1 MTVLARSIAQLRS
14 AVASLEGS
22 VGLVPTM
29 GALHDGHGQLISK
42 AAAEN
47 TSVVVSIFVNPLQF
61 TDLGDCADFRD
72 YPRDLRADL
81 DRLERLGVDVVFAP
95 SEEEMYPGG
104 VPQVWVRAGEMG
116 ERLEGAARPGHFD
129 GVTTVVAKLFQ
140 LIQPDRAYFGEKDA
154 QQLAIIQRMV
164 ADQLG
169 DALPHDFSANV
180 LQSIPVQAG
189 GLYPISDVWY
199 IAPCLDTP
207 EHLRIHVAQFAR
219 EIAVEAD
226 LGECIDD
233 RPDGIG
239 FACRVRT
246 TNPAPLGRT
255 VHALLAC
262 LAGQQPADVG
272 LDNGQLVIDLP
283 ALLHGQGD
291 VTRRLSDTA
300 LVKLFRL
307 LRLARRLL
315 DLEAGAAD
323 SGT

>member
-164 ADQLG
+164 ADLNFPLAIRPVPIIRGKDGLAESSRNQHLTPE
-169 DALPHDFSANV
+169 AREQALVLPHTLAALRERAAAGRLLELESARAQLRGAPGV
-180 LQSIPVQAG
+180 ELDHLEIVDAATLLPVDEVGAG
-189 GLYPISDVWY
+189 ALAV
-199 IAPCLDTP
+199 AA
-207 EHLRIHVAQFAR
+207 IHVGGTR
-219 EIAVEAD
+219 
-226 LGECIDD
+226 LIDN
-233 RPDGIG
+233 
-239 FACRVRT
+239 A
-246 TNPAPLGRT
+246 
-255 VHALLAC
+255 
-262 LAGQQPADVG
+262 
-272 LDNGQLVIDLP
+272 
-283 ALLHGQGD
+283 
-291 VTRRLSDTA
+291 
-300 LVKLFRL
+300 RL
-307 LRLARRLL
+307 LPPL
-315 DLEAGAAD
+315 
-323 SGT
+323 S

>member
-81 DRLERLGVDVVFAP
+81 DRVERLGVDVVFAP

-164 ADQLG
+164 ADLNFPLAIRPVPIIRGKDGLAESSRNQHLTPE
-169 DALPHDFSANV
+169 AREQALVLPHTLAALRERAAAGRPLELESARAQLRGAPGV
-180 LQSIPVQAG
+180 ELDHLEIVDAATLLPVDEVGAG
-189 GLYPISDVWY
+189 ALAV
-199 IAPCLDTP
+199 AA
-207 EHLRIHVAQFAR
+207 IHVGGTR
-219 EIAVEAD
+219 
-226 LGECIDD
+226 LIDN
-233 RPDGIG
+233 
-239 FACRVRT
+239 A
-246 TNPAPLGRT
+246 
-255 VHALLAC
+255 
-262 LAGQQPADVG
+262 
-272 LDNGQLVIDLP
+272 
-283 ALLHGQGD
+283 
-291 VTRRLSDTA
+291 
-300 LVKLFRL
+300 RL
-307 LRLARRLL
+307 LPPL
-315 DLEAGAAD
+315 
-323 SGT
+323 S

>member
-81 DRLERLGVDVVFAP
+81 DRVEHLGVDVVFAP

-164 ADQLG
+164 ADLNFPLAIRPVPIIRGKDGLAESSRNQHLTPE
-169 DALPHDFSANV
+169 AREQALVLPHTLTALRERAAAGRPLELESARAQLRGAPGV
-180 LQSIPVQAG
+180 ELDHLEIVDAATLLPVDEVGAG
-189 GLYPISDVWY
+189 ALAV
-199 IAPCLDTP
+199 AA
-207 EHLRIHVAQFAR
+207 IHVGGTR
-219 EIAVEAD
+219 
-226 LGECIDD
+226 LIDN
-233 RPDGIG
+233 
-239 FACRVRT
+239 A
-246 TNPAPLGRT
+246 
-255 VHALLAC
+255 
-262 LAGQQPADVG
+262 
-272 LDNGQLVIDLP
+272 
-283 ALLHGQGD
+283 
-291 VTRRLSDTA
+291 
-300 LVKLFRL
+300 RL
-307 LRLARRLL
+307 LPPL
-315 DLEAGAAD
+315 
-323 SGT
+323 S

>member
-1 MTVLARSIAQLRS
+1 
-14 AVASLEGS
+14 
-22 VGLVPTM
+22 M

-164 ADQLG
+164 ADLNFPLAIRPVPIIRGKDGLAESSRNQHLTPE
-169 DALPHDFSANV
+169 AREQALVLPHTLAALRERAAAGRPLELESARAQLRGAPGV
-180 LQSIPVQAG
+180 ELDHLEIVDAATLLPVDEVGAG
-189 GLYPISDVWY
+189 ALAV
-199 IAPCLDTP
+199 AA
-207 EHLRIHVAQFAR
+207 IHVGGTR
-219 EIAVEAD
+219 
-226 LGECIDD
+226 LIDN
-233 RPDGIG
+233 
-239 FACRVRT
+239 A
-246 TNPAPLGRT
+246 
-255 VHALLAC
+255 
-262 LAGQQPADVG
+262 
-272 LDNGQLVIDLP
+272 
-283 ALLHGQGD
+283 
-291 VTRRLSDTA
+291 
-300 LVKLFRL
+300 RL
-307 LRLARRLL
+307 LPPL
-315 DLEAGAAD
+315 
-323 SGT
+323 S

>member
-164 ADQLG
+164 ADLNFPLAIRPVPIIRGKDGLAESSRNQHLTPE
-169 DALPHDFSANV
+169 AREQALVLPHTLAALRERAAAGRPLELESARAQLRGAPGV
-180 LQSIPVQAG
+180 ELDHLEIVDAATLLPVDEVGAG
-189 GLYPISDVWY
+189 ALAV
-199 IAPCLDTP
+199 AA
-207 EHLRIHVAQFAR
+207 IHVGGTR
-219 EIAVEAD
+219 
-226 LGECIDD
+226 LIDN
-233 RPDGIG
+233 
-239 FACRVRT
+239 A
-246 TNPAPLGRT
+246 
-255 VHALLAC
+255 
-262 LAGQQPADVG
+262 
-272 LDNGQLVIDLP
+272 
-283 ALLHGQGD
+283 
-291 VTRRLSDTA
+291 
-300 LVKLFRL
+300 RL
-307 LRLARRLL
+307 LPPL
-315 DLEAGAAD
+315 
-323 SGT
+323 S

>member
-164 ADQLG
+164 ADLNFPLAIRPVPIIRGKDGLAESSRNQHLTPE
-169 DALPHDFSANV
+169 AREQALVLPHTLAALRERAAAGRPLELESARAQLRGAPGV
-180 LQSIPVQAG
+180 ELDHLEIVDAATLLPVDEVGAG
-189 GLYPISDVWY
+189 ALAV
-199 IAPCLDTP
+199 AA
-207 EHLRIHVAQFAR
+207 IHVGGTR
-219 EIAVEAD
+219 
-226 LGECIDD
+226 LIDN
-233 RPDGIG
+233 
-239 FACRVRT
+239 V
-246 TNPAPLGRT
+246 
-255 VHALLAC
+255 
-262 LAGQQPADVG
+262 
-272 LDNGQLVIDLP
+272 
-283 ALLHGQGD
+283 
-291 VTRRLSDTA
+291 
-300 LVKLFRL
+300 RL
-307 LRLARRLL
+307 LPPRA
-315 DLEAGAAD
+315 
-323 SGT
+323 

>member
-95 SEEEMYPGG
+95 SEDEMYPGG

-164 ADQLG
+164 ADLNFPLAIRPVPIIRGKDGLAESSRNQHLTPE
-169 DALPHDFSANV
+169 AREQALVLPHTLAALRERAAAGRPLELESARAQLRGAPGV
-180 LQSIPVQAG
+180 ELDHLEIVDAATLLPVDEVGAG
-189 GLYPISDVWY
+189 ALAV
-199 IAPCLDTP
+199 AA
-207 EHLRIHVAQFAR
+207 IHVGGTR
-219 EIAVEAD
+219 
-226 LGECIDD
+226 LIDN
-233 RPDGIG
+233 
-239 FACRVRT
+239 A
-246 TNPAPLGRT
+246 
-255 VHALLAC
+255 
-262 LAGQQPADVG
+262 
-272 LDNGQLVIDLP
+272 
-283 ALLHGQGD
+283 
-291 VTRRLSDTA
+291 
-300 LVKLFRL
+300 RL
-307 LRLARRLL
+307 LPPL
-315 DLEAGAAD
+315 
-323 SGT
+323 S

>member
-164 ADQLG
+164 ADLNFPLAIRPVPIIRGKDGLAESSRNQHLTPE
-169 DALPHDFSANV
+169 AREQALVLPHTLAALRERAAAGRPLELESARAQLRGAPGV
-180 LQSIPVQAG
+180 ELDHLEIVDAATLLPVNEVGAG
-189 GLYPISDVWY
+189 ALAV
-199 IAPCLDTP
+199 AA
-207 EHLRIHVAQFAR
+207 IHVGGTR
-219 EIAVEAD
+219 
-226 LGECIDD
+226 LIDN
-233 RPDGIG
+233 
-239 FACRVRT
+239 A
-246 TNPAPLGRT
+246 
-255 VHALLAC
+255 
-262 LAGQQPADVG
+262 
-272 LDNGQLVIDLP
+272 
-283 ALLHGQGD
+283 
-291 VTRRLSDTA
+291 
-300 LVKLFRL
+300 RL
-307 LRLARRLL
+307 LPPL
-315 DLEAGAAD
+315 
-323 SGT
+323 S

>member
-61 TDLGDCADFRD
+61 TDLGDCTDFRD

-164 ADQLG
+164 ADLNFPL
-169 DALPHDFSANV
+169 A
-180 LQSIPVQAG
+180 IRPVPIIRG
-189 GLYPISDVWY
+189 KDGLAESSRNQH
-199 IAPCLDTP
+199 LTP
-207 EHLRIHVAQFAR
+207 EAREQALVLPRTLAALRERAAAGQPLELESARAQLRGAPGVELDHLEIVDAATLLPVDEVGAGALAVAAIHVGGTR
-219 EIAVEAD
+219 
-226 LGECIDD
+226 LIDN
-233 RPDGIG
+233 
-239 FACRVRT
+239 A
-246 TNPAPLGRT
+246 
-255 VHALLAC
+255 
-262 LAGQQPADVG
+262 
-272 LDNGQLVIDLP
+272 
-283 ALLHGQGD
+283 
-291 VTRRLSDTA
+291 
-300 LVKLFRL
+300 RL
-307 LRLARRLL
+307 LPPL
-315 DLEAGAAD
+315 
-323 SGT
+323 S